1 MIPGRVR
8 GGWGAIAAN
17 AAAFLLLALGTQVLA
32 QQASPWDPSA
42 WAAPWTGDVILV
54 LATLLFLG
62 LAFTMPLHAGVVN
75 LGIFAQFLAG
85 FSVGALVARSPSID
99 PGARAVLALLA
110 GAGAGA
116 LVGAVILWLKWRFA
130 VHEILSGL
138 LLGGALAPWARAVS
152 LAPSA
157 LPALTLEAAT
167 FQGAPPFAPDLG
179 LGHHATLA
187 GGILLLAL
195 GVLIALAFAHI
206 LRTSAPGFDLRIVGS
221 NPLAAVAAG
230 VNVDQ
235 VQLGMLVAG
244 GACAGLSGALQLWT
258 HPSVALERWPFPLAF
273 AGITIAV
280 YGLGSVRGILV
291 ASVLFAIWLNV
302 PGTLVSLGD
311 PRWGTAVAAL
321 LLLPAAWIL
330 PRLLPDQGAPRALWR
345 TRHRETY

>member
-1 MIPGRVR
+1 VIPGRVR
-8 GGWGAIAAN
+8 GGWGAVAAN
-17 AAAFLLLALGTQVLA
+17 AAAFLLLALGTQILA
-32 QQASPWDPSA
+32 RQASPWDPSA

-54 LATLLFLG
+54 LATLLFVG

-85 FSVGALVARSPSID
+85 FSVAALVARDASID
-99 PGARAVLALLA
+99 PAVRAGLALLA

-116 LVGAVILWLKWRFA
+116 LTGALILWLKWRFA

-152 LAPSA
+152 QAPSS
-157 LPALTLEAAT
+157 LPALTFEAGA
-167 FQGAPPFAPDLG
+167 FQGAPPFAPGLG
-179 LGHHATLA
+179 LGHPMTLA
-187 GGILLLAL
+187 GGILLLAF
-195 GVLIALAFAHI
+195 GVLVAVVFAHV
-206 LRTSAPGFDLRIVGS
+206 LRASALGFDLRIVGS

-235 VQLGMLVAG
+235 VQLALLTAG

-273 AGITIAV
+273 AGITVAV
-280 YGLGSVRGILV
+280 YGLGSVRGILA
-291 ASVLFAIWLNV
+291 ASILFAIWLNV
-302 PGTLVSLGD
+302 PGTVVSLGD
-311 PRWGTAVAAL
+311 PRWGAAVAAL
-321 LLLPAAWIL
+321 LLLPAVWIL

-345 TRHRETY
+345 TRHRET

>member
-1 MIPGRVR
+1 VIPGRVR
-8 GGWGAIAAN
+8 GGWGAVAAN
-17 AAAFLLLALGTQVLA
+17 AAAFLLLALGTQILA
-32 QQASPWDPSA
+32 RQASPWDPSA

-54 LATLLFLG
+54 LATLLFVG

-85 FSVGALVARSPSID
+85 FSVAALVARDASID
-99 PGARAVLALLA
+99 PAVRAGLALLA

-116 LVGAVILWLKWRFA
+116 LTGAAILWLRWRFA

-138 LLGGALAPWARAVS
+138 LLGGAMAPWALAVS
-152 LAPSA
+152 KAPSS
-157 LPALTLEAAT
+157 LPALTFEAGA
-167 FQGAPPFAPDLG
+167 FQGAPPFAPGLG
-179 LGHHATLA
+179 LGHPVTLA
-187 GGILLLAL
+187 GGILLLAF
-195 GVLIALAFAHI
+195 GVLVAVVFAHV
-206 LRTSAPGFDLRIVGS
+206 LRASALGFDLRIVGS

-235 VQLGMLVAG
+235 VQLALLTAG

-280 YGLGSVRGILV
+280 YGLGSVRGILA
-291 ASVLFAIWLNV
+291 ASILFAIWLNV
-302 PGTLVSLGD
+302 PGTVVSLGD
-311 PRWGTAVAAL
+311 PRWGAAVAAI
-321 LLLPAAWIL
+321 LLLPAVWIL

-345 TRHRETY
+345 TRHRET

>member
-8 GGWGAIAAN
+8 GGWGAAAAN
-17 AAAFLLLALGTQVLA
+17 AAAFLLLALGTQILA
-32 QQASPWDPSA
+32 RQASPWDPSA

-85 FSVGALVARSPSID
+85 FSVAALVARNASID
-99 PGARAVLALLA
+99 PGARAGLALLA

-116 LVGAVILWLKWRFA
+116 LVGAAILWLKWRFA

-152 LAPSA
+152 QAPSS
-157 LPALTLEAAT
+157 LPALTFEAAA
-167 FQGAPPFAPDLG
+167 FHGAPPFAPGLG
-179 LGHHATLA
+179 LGHPVTLA
-187 GGILLLAL
+187 GGILLLAF
-195 GVLIALAFAHI
+195 GVLVAAAFAHV
-206 LRTSAPGFDLRIVGS
+206 LRASALGFDLRIVGS

-235 VQLGMLVAG
+235 VQLGLLTAG

-291 ASVLFAIWLNV
+291 ASILFAIWLNV

-311 PRWGTAVAAL
+311 PRWGAAVAAL
-321 LLLPAAWIL
+321 LLLPALWIL

-345 TRHRETY
+345 TRHRET

>member
-1 MIPGRVR
+1 VIPGRVR

-17 AAAFLLLALGTQVLA
+17 AAAFLLLALGTQWLA
-32 QQASPWDPSA
+32 RQASPWDPTA
-42 WAAPWTGDVILV
+42 WAAPWTGDVILA

-85 FSVGALVARSPSID
+85 LSVGAMVARSASID
-99 PGARAVLALLA
+99 PGARTVLALLA

-130 VHEILSGL
+130 VHEVLSGL
-138 LLGGALAPWARAVS
+138 LLGGAIAPWA
-152 LAPSA
+152 
-157 LPALTLEAAT
+157 
-167 FQGAPPFAPDLG
+167 PFAPG
-179 LGHHATLA
+179 LVSGHHAPLA

-195 GVLIALAFAHI
+195 GVLVALAFAQI
-206 LRTSAPGFDLRIVGS
+206 LRSSAPGFDLRIVGS

-235 VQLGMLVAG
+235 VQLAMLLAG

-258 HPSVALERWPFPLAF
+258 EPSVALERWPFPLAF

-280 YGLGSVRGILV
+280 YGLGSIRGILV
-291 ASVLFAIWLNV
+291 ASILFAIWLHV
-302 PGTLVSLGD
+302 PGTLASLGD
-311 PRWGTAVAAL
+311 PRWGTAIAAL

>member
-1 MIPGRVR
+1 M
-8 GGWGAIAAN
+8 AAN
-17 AAAFLLLALGTQVLA
+17 AIAFLLLALGTQILA
-32 QQASPWDPSA
+32 RQASPWDPSA

-54 LATLLFLG
+54 LVTLLFLG
-62 LAFTMPLHAGVVN
+62 MAFTMPLHAGVVN

-85 FSVGALVARSPSID
+85 FSVAALVSRSASID
-99 PGARAVLALLA
+99 PAARAALALVA

-116 LVGAVILWLKWRFA
+116 LVGVVILWLKWRFA

-138 LLGGALAPWARAVS
+138 LLGGAFVPWARAVS

-157 LPALTLEAAT
+157 LPALSFEAAG
-167 FQGAPPFAPDLG
+167 FQGAPPFAPGLG
-179 LGHHATLA
+179 LGHQTTLA
-187 GGILLLAL
+187 GGILLLAF
-195 GVLIALAFAHI
+195 GVLVAVAFAHV
-206 LRTSAPGFDLRIVGS
+206 LRASALGFDLRIVGS

-235 VQLGMLVAG
+235 VQLGMLAAG

-280 YGLGSVRGILV
+280 YGLGSVRGILL
-291 ASVLFAIWLNV
+291 ASILFAIWLNV

-311 PRWGTAVAAL
+311 PRWDAAVAAL
-321 LLLPAAWIL
+321 LLLPAVWVL

>member
-1 MIPGRVR
+1 VIPGRVR

-32 QQASPWDPSA
+32 RQAAPWDPSA

-85 FSVGALVARSPSID
+85 FSVGALVARSASID
-99 PGARAVLALLA
+99 PGARAVVALLA

-138 LLGGALAPWARAVS
+138 LLGGALVPFA
-152 LAPSA
+152 
-157 LPALTLEAAT
+157 
-167 FQGAPPFAPDLG
+167 QGAPPFAPDLG

-206 LRTSAPGFDLRIVGS
+206 LRSSAPGFDLRIVGS

-244 GACAGLSGALQLWT
+244 GACAGLSGALQLWRE
-258 HPSVALERWPFPLAF
+258 PSVALERWPFPLAF

-291 ASVLFAIWLNV
+291 ASILFAIWLNL

-311 PRWGTAVAAL
+311 PRWGSAVAAL